1 MSTEKHDTPDF
12 TNAAHDSMCP
22 GWTLWS
28 DVLGGQDTIKAK
40 GETYLPKEPAE
51 DDEDYKRRLARS
63 IFFEDPRDC
72 TINLSGIVFRKKPT
86 LGEDVP
92 EFLRELYENIDNAGT
107 HGDVFL
113 QRLFEDGFFGHAF
126 IVVEQPPQDP
136 NVRTAADEIAA
147 GNRSYWCLR
156 QAKDAVNFRPL
167 IMRGKTQIG
176 QISFKECTKEA
187 DGRFGEKEVVR
198 YRVYLL
204 DELGN
209 AQWEVWREIEKTD
222 AQGKKEVVLEDS
234 GPILTKRGRPMK
246 RLPIA
251 VHYGEREGFLES
263 RPPLKGI
270 ADISVSIYQKY
281 SDLSNIEHFT
291 CVPVLVIIG
300 DDDQKKTLVMGGNRA
315 IFLPLGADAKF
326 LQVDGKS
333 IEHLERDLDN
343 LNKRLVAK
351 GLDFVNDDHY
361 VPPTATEVILSYTER
376 TSKLAKMVRSLIDCA
391 EEALDITAEMEG
403 LDEGGSITVGVDETS
418 LTLSPEQMRILSDMN
433 EKGQLSL
440 QTLWSILDRAD
451 QLPDDFDPVKEEA
464 LVIAAAERQMELN
477 AKQFDAGVE
486 STP

>member
-1 MSTEKHDTPDF
+1 MPVEKKDTPDF
-12 TNAAHDSMCP
+12 ENAAYASMCG
-22 GWTLWS
+22 GWTLWG

-40 GETYLPKEPAE
+40 GEKYLPKEPAE
-51 DDEDYKRRLARS
+51 DDQDYKRRLARS

-72 TINLSGIVFRKKPT
+72 TINLSGIVFRKSPT

-92 EFLRELYENIDNAGT
+92 EVLRELAENIDNAGT
-107 HGDVFL
+107 HLDVLL
-113 QRLFEDGFFGHAF
+113 QRLFEDGFYGHSF
-126 IVVEQPPQDP
+126 IVVERPPQDP
-136 NVRTAADEIAA
+136 NVVTAADEIAA
-147 GNRSYWCLR
+147 GDRSYWCLR

-176 QISFKECTKEA
+176 QISFRECTKEP

-204 DELGN
+204 DESGN
-209 AQWEVWREIEKTD
+209 AQWEVWREISNAKSEKETI
-222 AQGKKEVVLEDS
+222 LEDS
-234 GPILTKRGRPMK
+234 GPILTKRRRPMK

-291 CVPVLVIIG
+291 CVPTLVITG
-300 DDDQKKTLVMGGNRA
+300 GDDQKNDFVMGGNRA
-315 IFLPLGADAKF
+315 IFLPLNATAEF

-333 IEHLERDLDN
+333 IEHLEKDLDN

-351 GLDFVNDDHY
+351 GLDFVNDDKY

-376 TSKLAKMVRSLIDCA
+376 TSKLAKMVRSLIDCT

-403 LDEGGSITVGVDETS
+403 LDEGGSITIGVDENS
-418 LTLSPEQMRILSDMN
+418 LTLSAEQMRILSEWN
-433 EKGQLSL
+433 ERGQLSL
-440 QTLWSILDRAD
+440 HTLWQIMDRAD
-451 QLPDDFDPVKEEA
+451 QLPDDFNEEEELARLKQAA
-464 LVIAAAERQMELN
+464 LEQMELN
-477 AKQFDAGVE
+477 AKQFDAGLE